1 MTKTE
6 ILQELQLLTDLAST
20 THDSFSYNKLTK
32 VKDSLISLW
41 DKEDMYYEEIRNAL
55 QMDETFDNLN
65 QLKIR

>member
-41 DKEDMYYEEIRNAL
+41 GKEDMYYDEIRNAL

>member
-20 THDSFSYNKLTK
+20 THDSFTYNKLTK

>member
-20 THDSFSYNKLTK
+20 MSDSFTYNKLNK

>member
-20 THDSFSYNKLTK
+20 THDSFTYNKLTK

-41 DKEDMYYEEIRNAL
+41 NKEDMYYEEIRNAL

>member
-6 ILQELQLLTDLAST
+6 ILTDLELSLNVANSI
-20 THDSFSYNKLTK
+20 DNVYLRNKLTK

-41 DKEDMYYEEIRNAL
+41 NTEDMYFEEIRNAL

>member
-6 ILQELQLLTDLAST
+6 ILNELQLLTDLAST

-41 DKEDMYYEEIRNAL
+41 NKEDIYYEEIRNAL
-55 QMDETFDNLN
+55 QVDETFDNLN

>member
-41 DKEDMYYEEIRNAL
+41 NTEDLYYEEIRNAL
-55 QMDETFDNLN
+55 QMDETFYNLN

>member
-6 ILQELQLLTDLAST
+6 ILTDLELSLNVANSI
-20 THDSFSYNKLTK
+20 DNVYLRNKLTK

-41 DKEDMYYEEIRNAL
+41 NTEDMYYEEIRNAL

>member
-6 ILQELQLLTDLAST
+6 ILTDLELSLNVANSI
-20 THDSFSYNKLTK
+20 DNVYLRNKLMK
-32 VKDSLISLW
+32 VKESLVSLW
-41 DKEDMYYEEIRNAL
+41 NTEDMYYEEIRNAL

>member
-20 THDSFSYNKLTK
+20 MNDSFTYNKLTK

-41 DKEDMYYEEIRNAL
+41 DKEDMYYEEIKRVLNYE
-55 QMDETFDNLN
+55 ETMDNLN
-65 QLKIR
+65 QLNIR

>member
-20 THDSFSYNKLTK
+20 MNDSFTYNKLTK

-65 QLKIR
+65 QLNIR

>member
-20 THDSFSYNKLTK
+20 MSDSFTYNKLTK

-41 DKEDMYYEEIRNAL
+41 NKEDMYYEEIRNAL

-65 QLKIR
+65 QLNIR

>member
-20 THDSFSYNKLTK
+20 MSDSFTYNKLTK

-41 DKEDMYYEEIRNAL
+41 NTEDMYYEEIRNAL

-65 QLKIR
+65 QLNIR

>member
-20 THDSFSYNKLTK
+20 THDSFTYNKLTK

-41 DKEDMYYEEIRNAL
+41 NKEDMYYEEIRNAL
-55 QMDETFDNLN
+55 QIDETFDNLN

>member
-41 DKEDMYYEEIRNAL
+41 NKEDMYYEEIRNAL
-55 QMDETFDNLN
+55 QMDETFENLN

>member
-6 ILQELQLLTDLAST
+6 ILQELHLLTDLAST
-20 THDSFSYNKLTK
+20 THDSFTYNKLTK

-41 DKEDMYYEEIRNAL
+41 NTEDMYYEEIRNAL

>member
-20 THDSFSYNKLTK
+20 MSDSFTYNKLTK
-32 VKDSLISLW
+32 VKESLISLW
-41 DKEDMYYEEIRNAL
+41 NTEDMYYEEIRNAL

>member
-6 ILQELQLLTDLAST
+6 ILQELQLLIDLAST

-41 DKEDMYYEEIRNAL
+41 NTEDMYYEEIRNAL
-55 QMDETFDNLN
+55 QMDETFENLN

>member
-6 ILQELQLLTDLAST
+6 ILTDLELSLNVANSI
-20 THDSFSYNKLTK
+20 DNVYLRNKLIK

-41 DKEDMYYEEIRNAL
+41 NTEDMYYEEIRNAL

>member
-20 THDSFSYNKLTK
+20 THDSFTYNKLTK

-41 DKEDMYYEEIRNAL
+41 GKEDMYYEEIKNAL

>member
-65 QLKIR
+65 QLNIR

>member
-6 ILQELQLLTDLAST
+6 ILTDLELSLNVANSI
-20 THDSFSYNKLTK
+20 DNVYLRNKLMK
-32 VKDSLISLW
+32 IKESLVSLW
-41 DKEDMYYEEIRNAL
+41 NTEDMYFEEIRNAL

>member
-6 ILQELQLLTDLAST
+6 ILTDLELSLNVANSI
-20 THDSFSYNKLTK
+20 DNVYLRNKLMK
-32 VKDSLISLW
+32 VKESLVSLW
-41 DKEDMYYEEIRNAL
+41 NTEDMYFEEIRNAL

>member
-6 ILQELQLLTDLAST
+6 ILTDLELSLNVANSI
-20 THDSFSYNKLTK
+20 DNVYLRNKLMK
-32 VKDSLISLW
+32 VKESLISLW
-41 DKEDMYYEEIRNAL
+41 NTEDMYFEEIRNAL